1 MRMPCTIVR
10 REKLAHYG
18 LATQCREGNGRDK
31 LLTGIGYHH
40 LNFCPLPY
48 QQTQNKT
55 GLVGGDAAR
64 NAQYDFLSFQHVLLK
79 LLKGKPTLAATKT
92 L

>member
-18 LATQCREGNGRDK
+18 VATQCREGNGRDK

-48 QQTQNKT
+48 QQAQNKT
-55 GLVGGDAAR
+55 GLVGGDAAC

-79 LLKGKPTLAATKT
+79 LLKDRPTLAATKP